1 VREEIFACTLHPLH
15 TNFNVETEDEARGTV
30 VTVSGEL
37 DIASST
43 ELERVL
49 DGLQETR
56 LVVIDLRKLDF
67 VDSTG
72 LGVLVRAHQH
82 ALENGNR
89 VALVRG
95 PGQVDRLL
103 GLTGLEA
110 QLLIADTVEELL
122 DLEVTD

>member
-1 VREEIFACTLHPLH
+1 LPQNFTVESEE
-15 TNFNVETEDEARGTV
+15 EARGTV
-30 VTVSGEL
+30 ITVSGEL

-43 ELERVL
+43 ELEQVL
-49 DGLQETR
+49 DGLREAK
-56 LVVIDLRKLDF
+56 LVVIDLRQLEF

-82 ALENGNR
+82 ALEHGNR

-103 GLTGLEA
+103 GLTGLES
-110 QLLIADTVEELL
+110 QLLIADTVEQLL
-122 DLEVTD
+122 DLGITD

>member
-1 VREEIFACTLHPLH
+1 LQSNFHVESEEEPG
-15 TNFNVETEDEARGTV
+15 GTV
-30 VTVSGEL
+30 VTVTGEL
-37 DIASST
+37 DIASSA
-43 ELERVL
+43 ELEKIL
-49 DGLQETR
+49 EGLHEAK
-56 LVVIDLRKLDF
+56 LVIIDLRQLDF

-82 ALENGNR
+82 ASEHGNR

-103 GLTGLEA
+103 GLTGLES

-122 DLEVTD
+122 GVTD

>member
-1 VREEIFACTLHPLH
+1 MK
-15 TNFNVETEDEARGTV
+15 
-30 VTVSGEL
+30 VSGEL

-49 DGLQETR
+49 DGLHETQ
-56 LVVIDLRKLDF
+56 LVIIDLRALEF

-82 ALENGNR
+82 ALEHGNR

-103 GLTGLEA
+103 GLTGLES

-122 DLEVTD
+122 HPGLAD

>member
-1 VREEIFACTLHPLH
+1 LQS
-15 TNFNVETEDEARGTV
+15 NFHVETDEEPRGTV
-30 VTVSGEL
+30 VTVTGEL

-43 ELERVL
+43 ELETILDVL
-49 DGLQETR
+49 HETK
-56 LVVIDLRKLDF
+56 LVIIDLRGLEF

-82 ALENGNR
+82 ALEHGNR

-103 GLTGLEA
+103 GLTGLES

-122 DLEVTD
+122 DLGVTD

>member
-1 VREEIFACTLHPLH
+1 MPCRLPPLQSNFQVNSEEAPG
-15 TNFNVETEDEARGTV
+15 GTV
-30 VTVSGEL
+30 VTVTGEL

-43 ELERVL
+43 ELEQVL
-49 DGLQETR
+49 GSLHDTK
-56 LVVIDLRKLDF
+56 LVIIDLRQLEF

-82 ALENGNR
+82 ASEHGNQ

-103 GLTGLEA
+103 GLTGLDA

-122 DLEVTD
+122 GVTD